1 MSIYEGVID
10 SIDKVIEDDFSRHP
24 FSHGVTKSNY
34 KDVIGNY
41 LTMSLAFPYLQAG
54 AQLRLVMHYIDND
67 LDITHGV
74 EVTAA
79 VGAFLT
85 WDELGGHAIV
95 RKEGN
100 AGLPKILDGDQFHAN
115 MLRKDI
121 ETILGDP
128 LSPNFS
134 KTTKDYL
141 KEISYGLSNVDP
153 VTRVAHMVAFENH
166 AGIMIDALWQS
177 TSKLYDIDKNKLIYF
192 KTHVGGADPAEEYHM
207 QMTKKM
213 IEEVIKEEDIG
224 RFIDFFKKAYSVNYN
239 WCESI
244 KKPSNDE

>member
-1 MSIYEGVID
+1 MSVYDGVVDQIEQ
-10 SIDKVIEDDFSRHP
+10 VIGEDFQKHP
-24 FSHGVTKSNY
+24 FSHGITKSNFES
-34 KDVIGNY
+34 VIGNY

-100 AGLPKILDGDQFHAN
+100 AGLPKIIDADNFHAN
-115 MLRKDI
+115 MLRRDI
-121 ETILGDP
+121 ETILEKP
-128 LSPNFS
+128 LPPAFS
-134 KTTKDYL
+134 DETKKYL
-141 KEISYGLSNVDP
+141 KEIEYGLSNVDP

-166 AGIMIDALWQS
+166 AGIMIDALWES
-177 TSKLYDIDKNKLIYF
+177 TGKLYDIDKNKLVYF
-192 KTHVGGADPAEEYHM
+192 KTHVGGADPAEEYHV
-207 QMTKKM
+207 QMTKRM
-213 IEEVIKEEDIG
+213 IEEVIKEEDIA
-224 RFIDFFKKAYSVNYN
+224 RFIDFFRKAFEINYS

-244 KKPSNDE
+244 KSL